1 MKGIF
6 QKLSVLTA
14 VSLLGFGVM
23 KTDSAQAATFNFT
36 QGGFEGGGTLS
47 GTFTGEDLN
56 NDGFIDNGFRGGPN
70 ELSAFSV
77 SLSGSSILGSS
88 VSASLADTLIQ
99 FRYVIGA
106 GAQGFSASA
115 GGTFLVVATNIPG
128 ISVFAIATGTGTSS
142 IGGGG
147 VSVVAEFTSDARLTK
162 DGSLQPLLVSEVTSK
177 SVPEPNISAVAGLT
191 VLGLSAFLKRR
202 VAL

>member
-1 MKGIF
+1 MKRIF

-56 NDGFIDNGFRGGPN
+56 NDGFIGNGVLSDN
-70 ELSAFSV
+70 ELSDF
-77 SLSGSSILGSS
+77 SLSFSGNSIITDSAT
-88 VSASLADTLIQ
+88 ASLSNLTT
-99 FRYVIGA
+99 FRYAIGSP
-106 GAQGFSASA
+106 QGFSDSA
-115 GGTFLVVATNIPG
+115 GGGFSAISIFLPGNRILIIGSGRSVGVV
-128 ISVFAIATGTGTSS
+128 
-142 IGGGG
+142 GGGG
-147 VSVVAEFTSDARLTK
+147 VTSVTVFSNT
-162 DGSLQPLLVSEVTSK
+162 GSIANRVSSNQPVQVSEVTSK

-202 VAL
+202 RVAL